1 MALGAAA
8 VAVVAGLTGGA
19 AALAADEPDDGVVT
33 GAQAYEAKSAATAAV
48 GGRAGIVERDQD
60 DGAAH
65 EVEVTRTDGTTVEVR
80 LAADYVVVAIES
92 DSDAGDGG
100 ED

>member
-1 MALGAAA
+1 M
-8 VAVVAGLTGGA
+8 AGLTGGA

-33 GAQAYEAKSAATAAV
+33 GAQASEAKAAATAAV

-92 DSDAGDGG
+92 DSDAGGGG